1 MSVCNPNAEQGPPRI
16 AAAEDEAYDNR
27 AQELF
32 EEKVFDSDDLN
43 KLCDIVDDDGDTW
56 SVTPVIWYCREGN
69 SKMCRS
75 LIARGADCRK
85 TDKYGGSPMLYA
97 AANGHLEI
105 AQFLCHECGA
115 RKDIWRVTN
124 EGISPLRIAFHGG
137 HVDVWKWLIRNGA
150 LSSSRNDVDDGGIGA
165 TMVMRRNIRP
175 IQDNDGDNWRN
186 DKRLTVLAWA
196 QTSVAAYE
204 NVKVFL
210 TGTIVPA
217 SSSVCRHPKN
227 PYATRSHKRRKVV
240 SPSSLLAIFKGKSGI
255 LELIAHFIAGTP
267 QQLRTLRLLV
277 DRLPDFIARVPFI
290 IEEEEDDED
299 EDDY

>member
-1 MSVCNPNAEQGPPRI
+1 MSGHNPNAEQGPPRGAAA
-16 AAAEDEAYDNR
+16 AAAEDEAYDQTER
-27 AQELF
+27 EF
-32 EEKVFDSDDLN
+32 MKKTGFDPEDVN
-43 KLCDIVDDDGDTW
+43 KFDRFGHIPMTWNCAMGSFKTVQYLIV
-56 SVTPVIWYCREGN
+56 RRN
-69 SKMCRS
+69 
-75 LIARGADCRK
+75 ADCRQL
-85 TDKYGGSPMLYA
+85 DRWGCSPMLRA
-97 AANGHLEI
+97 AEVGYLEI
-105 AQFLCHECGA
+105 MKLLSQVGGAHE
-115 RKDIWRVTN
+115 DIRTQN
-124 EGISPLRIAFHGG
+124 RFGCSPLRAALKYNR
-137 HVDVWKWLIRNGA
+137 VAVWKWLIRKGA
-150 LSSSRNDVDDGGIGA
+150 LAPLDDLDGGGIDD
-165 TMVMRRNIRP
+165 MIMRRDLRQEIGGHW
-175 IQDNDGDNWRN
+175 QE

>member
-105 AQFLCHECGA
+105 VQFLCHECGA
-115 RKDIWRVTN
+115 HEDIRRVTN

-196 QTSVAAYE
+196 QTSVATYDT
-204 NVKVFL
+204 VKLFL
-210 TGTIVPA
+210 RGTIVSAA
-217 SSSVCRHPKN
+217 SFHRHPKN
-227 PYATRSHKRRKVV
+227 PYATRSNKRSKV
-240 SPSSLLAIFKGKSGI
+240 SPSPLVLFKGKSGI
-255 LELIAHFIAGTP
+255 LELIAHYIAGTP
-267 QQLRTLRLLV
+267 QQLRTLRQLV
-277 DRLPDFIARVPFI
+277 DRLPVFIADVPFV

-299 EDDY
+299 EEDY